1 MKKFIINKIL
11 LLTLF
16 SSGILSDDT
25 WERLLESNNKFVNN
39 QSYYKERIKLVD
51 AQNPCS
57 IILSCS
63 DSRVIP
69 EIIFQQGPG
78 KIFTVRVAGEVAD
91 NVVVDTI
98 EYAINHF
105 DSTIIVVMGHT
116 ECGAVIGALKQLKE
130 NNGNI
135 PISKDVTDHIN
146 AVLIPIEKAI
156 KAANIDIYAPDSLSL
171 SIKANIL
178 YVAEELMKKSSIIT
192 NAIKRGKIQ
201 LIGAEYSLKTGKVTK
216 LFSYE

>member
-1 MKKFIINKIL
+1 MKKFIIHKIL
-11 LLTLF
+11 LLTLYCTSI
-16 SSGILSDDT
+16 SSNDI

-39 QSYYKERIKLVD
+39 QDYYKERIKLVN
-51 AQNPCS
+51 AQNPCC

-63 DSRVIP
+63 DSRVPP
-69 EIIFQQGPG
+69 EIIFQQELG

-105 DSTIIVVMGHT
+105 DSTIIVVMGHS

-135 PISKDVTDHIN
+135 PF
-146 AVLIPIEKAI
+146 LKA
-156 KAANIDIYAPDSLSL
+156 
-171 SIKANIL
+171 
-178 YVAEELMKKSSIIT
+178 
-192 NAIKRGKIQ
+192 Q
-201 LIGAEYSLKTGKVTK
+201 LII
-216 LFSYE
+216 